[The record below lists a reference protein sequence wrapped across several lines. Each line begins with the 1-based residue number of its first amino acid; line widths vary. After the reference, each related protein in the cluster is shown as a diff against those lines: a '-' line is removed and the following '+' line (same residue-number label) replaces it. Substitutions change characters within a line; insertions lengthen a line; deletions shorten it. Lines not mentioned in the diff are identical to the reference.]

1 MPVAPHELRDTIKS
15 RDLGLFQCI
24 DLLKQHNDNIGVH
37 HQLVQKLYS
46 YSYDELEFFIPQF
59 IQLLVNFE
67 TDSMALEDF
76 LLHYC
81 NQFPH
86 FSLIVFWYLQAFLF
100 ELRNEPESYSFQTV
114 RKFINKLQNILFNV
128 ETSFHIRGP
137 EFRENMQPALIL
149 CGSVASAFSSPL
161 VNEYALPI
169 VRSQG
174 KQQKSFVF
182 KLASFQ
188 KSLTRNLTMKNQRLS
203 ADAITPVISDDDS
216 KVSNRIQ
223 ESQRLKTKYSKKKIS
238 AALQLDDSENY
249 TTDEEELGYVQT
261 LSRPKIREMKYTEVE
276 ENLKI
281 NTIIR
286 SKKNRSKTTV
296 NSTSFFSDTDQSAL
310 MEEYNRSAQSLPEL
324 VRTRSR
330 LDLYS
335 SESEAALGTSRNSAE
350 LIISK
355 KKFMGSE
362 VKTRPYKELLK
373 ILQVNYSK
381 KETSFIMS
389 LQNISLRLSLVPK
402 VARLSALRAELSII
416 NESILPSEIDIPQ
429 LLPVTSNKNK
439 KFHKI
444 LKLNINEACVLNS
457 AERVP
462 YLLLI
467 EYLSDEIDF
476 NPFSDQ
482 NQKIINDCVR
492 KPEVKPNDQIS
503 GDDDTS
509 VVSLIQEE
517 MFLDN
522 NASESYNEDGDLG
535 EISLLH
541 LRSSSRDWAKSTPG
555 SPVARLSQEDEKFYG
570 NVSSTTGGTI
580 ESLVLADQMRI
591 ASLMLQQLESSG
603 QSNTQQFVSIRNR
616 IIESMISLQDQF
628 DFIDYETLK
637 ELKTDEQDAGKRKLE
652 NDFKLAEDWNE
663 KKHRIRKSS
672 IYGHLE
678 NWDLCSVIVKNG
690 DDLPQEAFAC
700 QLISLISNIWKKH
713 KVDFWTKRM
722 KILITSANAGLV
734 ETITNAMFIHSIKK
748 SLTELSIEN
757 GENAKGRIFTLKDY
771 FQKLYGLVDSLKY
784 VKAQENFAISL
795 ASYSIICYV
804 LQIKDRHNG
813 NIMLDHE
820 GHIIHIDFG
829 FLLSNSPGSVGFEA
843 APFKLTSEYVEVLGG
858 LESKAYLKFVDTC
871 KNCFKALRKEWEQ
884 IVSIVELM
892 QKGSSLPCFNNG
904 DNTSVLLQQRLQL
917 HLSDEEIDSFIELW
931 GSVDNSFKNYFEYLS
946 ILESQWHDKK
956 SSNLNPISSTRTTS
970 ELNYIELCSSIYNQS
985 RKHPR
990 SVQGN
995 KAKFRLYKNVSKKL
1009 NRKPRRLKNGFKLSS
1024 IAGPKV
1030 QYELSLNNLYNL
1042 LLRTRKQEEEE
1053 AFIFP
1058 TVSTEEFALEQITF
1072 EVSDQM
1078 DDDKDSEDN
1087 ILIKGEEIKK
1097 SKKKRQRLDNSTKEF
1112 LEKVFEKNKQ
1122 PNRRERELIAEKHG
1136 VSLSQ
1141 IRVWFTN
1148 KRMRKKEPKLKA
1160 KSSSNST

>member
-616 IIESMISLQDQF
+616 IIESMISFQDQF

-734 ETITNAMFIHSIKK
+734 ETITNAMSIHSIKK

-917 HLSDEEIDSFIELW
+917 HLSDEEIDSFIEVYLIEKSV
-931 GSVDNSFKNYFEYLS
+931 GSMY
-946 ILESQWHDKK
+946 
-956 SSNLNPISSTRTTS
+956 T
-970 ELNYIELCSSIYNQS
+970 
-985 RKHPR
+985 
-990 SVQGN
+990 
-995 KAKFRLYKNVSKKL
+995 RLYDQ
-1009 NRKPRRLKNGFKLSS
+1009 F
-1024 IAGPKV
+1024 
-1030 QYELSLNNLYNL
+1030 QM
-1042 LLRTRKQEEEE
+1042 
-1053 AFIFP
+1053 
-1058 TVSTEEFALEQITF
+1058 ITQGIY
-1072 EVSDQM
+1072 S
-1078 DDDKDSEDN
+1078 
-1087 ILIKGEEIKK
+1087 
-1097 SKKKRQRLDNSTKEF
+1097 
-1112 LEKVFEKNKQ
+1112 
-1122 PNRRERELIAEKHG
+1122 
-1136 VSLSQ
+1136 
-1141 IRVWFTN
+1141 
-1148 KRMRKKEPKLKA
+1148 
-1160 KSSSNST
+1160 

>member
-555 SPVARLSQEDEKFYG
+555 SPIARLSQEDEKFYG

-663 KKHRIRKSS
+663 KKQRIRKSS

-734 ETITNAMFIHSIKK
+734 ETITNAMSIHSIKK

-892 QKGSSLPCFNNG
+892 QKGSSFPCFNNG

-917 HLSDEEIDSFIELW
+917 HLSDEEIDSFIEVYLIEKSV
-931 GSVDNSFKNYFEYLS
+931 GSMY
-946 ILESQWHDKK
+946 
-956 SSNLNPISSTRTTS
+956 T
-970 ELNYIELCSSIYNQS
+970 
-985 RKHPR
+985 
-990 SVQGN
+990 
-995 KAKFRLYKNVSKKL
+995 RLYDQ
-1009 NRKPRRLKNGFKLSS
+1009 F
-1024 IAGPKV
+1024 
-1030 QYELSLNNLYNL
+1030 QM
-1042 LLRTRKQEEEE
+1042 
-1053 AFIFP
+1053 
-1058 TVSTEEFALEQITF
+1058 ITQGIY
-1072 EVSDQM
+1072 S
-1078 DDDKDSEDN
+1078 
-1087 ILIKGEEIKK
+1087 
-1097 SKKKRQRLDNSTKEF
+1097 
-1112 LEKVFEKNKQ
+1112 
-1122 PNRRERELIAEKHG
+1122 
-1136 VSLSQ
+1136 
-1141 IRVWFTN
+1141 
-1148 KRMRKKEPKLKA
+1148 
-1160 KSSSNST
+1160 

>member
-734 ETITNAMFIHSIKK
+734 ETITNAMSIHSIKK

-795 ASYSIICYV
+795 TSYSIICYV

-871 KNCFKALRKEWEQ
+871 KNCFKALRKEWGQ

-917 HLSDEEIDSFIELW
+917 HLSDEEIDSFIEVYLIEKSV
-931 GSVDNSFKNYFEYLS
+931 GSMY
-946 ILESQWHDKK
+946 
-956 SSNLNPISSTRTTS
+956 T
-970 ELNYIELCSSIYNQS
+970 
-985 RKHPR
+985 
-990 SVQGN
+990 
-995 KAKFRLYKNVSKKL
+995 RLYDQ
-1009 NRKPRRLKNGFKLSS
+1009 F
-1024 IAGPKV
+1024 
-1030 QYELSLNNLYNL
+1030 QM
-1042 LLRTRKQEEEE
+1042 
-1053 AFIFP
+1053 
-1058 TVSTEEFALEQITF
+1058 ITQGIY
-1072 EVSDQM
+1072 S
-1078 DDDKDSEDN
+1078 
-1087 ILIKGEEIKK
+1087 
-1097 SKKKRQRLDNSTKEF
+1097 
-1112 LEKVFEKNKQ
+1112 
-1122 PNRRERELIAEKHG
+1122 
-1136 VSLSQ
+1136 
-1141 IRVWFTN
+1141 
-1148 KRMRKKEPKLKA
+1148 
-1160 KSSSNST
+1160 

>member
-541 LRSSSRDWAKSTPG
+541 LRSSSRDWAKSTLG

-734 ETITNAMFIHSIKK
+734 ETITNAMSIHSIKK

-917 HLSDEEIDSFIELW
+917 HLSDEEIDSFIEVYLIEKSV
-931 GSVDNSFKNYFEYLS
+931 GSMY
-946 ILESQWHDKK
+946 
-956 SSNLNPISSTRTTS
+956 T
-970 ELNYIELCSSIYNQS
+970 
-985 RKHPR
+985 
-990 SVQGN
+990 
-995 KAKFRLYKNVSKKL
+995 RLYDQ
-1009 NRKPRRLKNGFKLSS
+1009 F
-1024 IAGPKV
+1024 
-1030 QYELSLNNLYNL
+1030 QM
-1042 LLRTRKQEEEE
+1042 
-1053 AFIFP
+1053 
-1058 TVSTEEFALEQITF
+1058 ITQGIY
-1072 EVSDQM
+1072 S
-1078 DDDKDSEDN
+1078 
-1087 ILIKGEEIKK
+1087 
-1097 SKKKRQRLDNSTKEF
+1097 
-1112 LEKVFEKNKQ
+1112 
-1122 PNRRERELIAEKHG
+1122 
-1136 VSLSQ
+1136 
-1141 IRVWFTN
+1141 
-1148 KRMRKKEPKLKA
+1148 
-1160 KSSSNST
+1160 

>member
-734 ETITNAMFIHSIKK
+734 ETITNAMSIHSIKK

-917 HLSDEEIDSFIELW
+917 HLSDEEIDSFIEVYLIEKSV
-931 GSVDNSFKNYFEYLS
+931 GSMY
-946 ILESQWHDKK
+946 
-956 SSNLNPISSTRTTS
+956 T
-970 ELNYIELCSSIYNQS
+970 
-985 RKHPR
+985 
-990 SVQGN
+990 
-995 KAKFRLYKNVSKKL
+995 RLYDQ
-1009 NRKPRRLKNGFKLSS
+1009 F
-1024 IAGPKV
+1024 
-1030 QYELSLNNLYNL
+1030 QM
-1042 LLRTRKQEEEE
+1042 
-1053 AFIFP
+1053 
-1058 TVSTEEFALEQITF
+1058 ITQGIY
-1072 EVSDQM
+1072 S
-1078 DDDKDSEDN
+1078 
-1087 ILIKGEEIKK
+1087 
-1097 SKKKRQRLDNSTKEF
+1097 
-1112 LEKVFEKNKQ
+1112 
-1122 PNRRERELIAEKHG
+1122 
-1136 VSLSQ
+1136 
-1141 IRVWFTN
+1141 
-1148 KRMRKKEPKLKA
+1148 
-1160 KSSSNST
+1160 

>member
-1 MPVAPHELRDTIKS
+1 MPVAPHELRDTIKL

-216 KVSNRIQ
+216 KVSNKIQ

-628 DFIDYETLK
+628 DFIDYETSK

-663 KKHRIRKSS
+663 KKQRIRKSS

-734 ETITNAMFIHSIKK
+734 ETITNAMSIHSIKK

-917 HLSDEEIDSFIELW
+917 HLSDEEIDSFIEVYLIEKSV
-931 GSVDNSFKNYFEYLS
+931 GSMY
-946 ILESQWHDKK
+946 
-956 SSNLNPISSTRTTS
+956 T
-970 ELNYIELCSSIYNQS
+970 
-985 RKHPR
+985 
-990 SVQGN
+990 
-995 KAKFRLYKNVSKKL
+995 RLYDQ
-1009 NRKPRRLKNGFKLSS
+1009 F
-1024 IAGPKV
+1024 
-1030 QYELSLNNLYNL
+1030 QM
-1042 LLRTRKQEEEE
+1042 
-1053 AFIFP
+1053 
-1058 TVSTEEFALEQITF
+1058 ITQGIY
-1072 EVSDQM
+1072 S
-1078 DDDKDSEDN
+1078 
-1087 ILIKGEEIKK
+1087 
-1097 SKKKRQRLDNSTKEF
+1097 
-1112 LEKVFEKNKQ
+1112 
-1122 PNRRERELIAEKHG
+1122 
-1136 VSLSQ
+1136 
-1141 IRVWFTN
+1141 
-1148 KRMRKKEPKLKA
+1148 
-1160 KSSSNST
+1160 

>member
-203 ADAITPVISDDDS
+203 ADAITPVFSDDDS

-296 NSTSFFSDTDQSAL
+296 NSISFFSDTDQSAL

-522 NASESYNEDGDLG
+522 NASENYNEDGDLG

-734 ETITNAMFIHSIKK
+734 ETITNAMSIHSIKK

-871 KNCFKALRKEWEQ
+871 KNCFKALRKEWGQ

-917 HLSDEEIDSFIELW
+917 HLSDEEIDSFIEVYLIEKSV
-931 GSVDNSFKNYFEYLS
+931 GSMY
-946 ILESQWHDKK
+946 
-956 SSNLNPISSTRTTS
+956 T
-970 ELNYIELCSSIYNQS
+970 
-985 RKHPR
+985 
-990 SVQGN
+990 
-995 KAKFRLYKNVSKKL
+995 RLYDQ
-1009 NRKPRRLKNGFKLSS
+1009 F
-1024 IAGPKV
+1024 
-1030 QYELSLNNLYNL
+1030 QM
-1042 LLRTRKQEEEE
+1042 
-1053 AFIFP
+1053 
-1058 TVSTEEFALEQITF
+1058 ITQGIY
-1072 EVSDQM
+1072 S
-1078 DDDKDSEDN
+1078 
-1087 ILIKGEEIKK
+1087 
-1097 SKKKRQRLDNSTKEF
+1097 
-1112 LEKVFEKNKQ
+1112 
-1122 PNRRERELIAEKHG
+1122 
-1136 VSLSQ
+1136 
-1141 IRVWFTN
+1141 
-1148 KRMRKKEPKLKA
+1148 
-1160 KSSSNST
+1160 

>member
-637 ELKTDEQDAGKRKLE
+637 KLKTDEQDAGKRKLE

-663 KKHRIRKSS
+663 KKQRIRKSS

-734 ETITNAMFIHSIKK
+734 ETITNAMSIHSIKK

-917 HLSDEEIDSFIELW
+917 HLSDEEIDSFIEVYLIEKSV
-931 GSVDNSFKNYFEYLS
+931 GSMY
-946 ILESQWHDKK
+946 
-956 SSNLNPISSTRTTS
+956 T
-970 ELNYIELCSSIYNQS
+970 
-985 RKHPR
+985 
-990 SVQGN
+990 
-995 KAKFRLYKNVSKKL
+995 RLYDQ
-1009 NRKPRRLKNGFKLSS
+1009 F
-1024 IAGPKV
+1024 
-1030 QYELSLNNLYNL
+1030 QM
-1042 LLRTRKQEEEE
+1042 
-1053 AFIFP
+1053 
-1058 TVSTEEFALEQITF
+1058 ITQGIY
-1072 EVSDQM
+1072 S
-1078 DDDKDSEDN
+1078 
-1087 ILIKGEEIKK
+1087 
-1097 SKKKRQRLDNSTKEF
+1097 
-1112 LEKVFEKNKQ
+1112 
-1122 PNRRERELIAEKHG
+1122 
-1136 VSLSQ
+1136 
-1141 IRVWFTN
+1141 
-1148 KRMRKKEPKLKA
+1148 
-1160 KSSSNST
+1160 

>member
-37 HQLVQKLYS
+37 HQLLQKLYS

-734 ETITNAMFIHSIKK
+734 ETITNAMSIHSIKK

-917 HLSDEEIDSFIELW
+917 HLSDEEIDSFIEVYLIEKSV
-931 GSVDNSFKNYFEYLS
+931 GSMY
-946 ILESQWHDKK
+946 
-956 SSNLNPISSTRTTS
+956 T
-970 ELNYIELCSSIYNQS
+970 
-985 RKHPR
+985 
-990 SVQGN
+990 
-995 KAKFRLYKNVSKKL
+995 RLYDQ
-1009 NRKPRRLKNGFKLSS
+1009 F
-1024 IAGPKV
+1024 
-1030 QYELSLNNLYNL
+1030 QM
-1042 LLRTRKQEEEE
+1042 
-1053 AFIFP
+1053 
-1058 TVSTEEFALEQITF
+1058 ITQGIY
-1072 EVSDQM
+1072 S
-1078 DDDKDSEDN
+1078 
-1087 ILIKGEEIKK
+1087 
-1097 SKKKRQRLDNSTKEF
+1097 
-1112 LEKVFEKNKQ
+1112 
-1122 PNRRERELIAEKHG
+1122 
-1136 VSLSQ
+1136 
-1141 IRVWFTN
+1141 
-1148 KRMRKKEPKLKA
+1148 
-1160 KSSSNST
+1160 

>member
-1 MPVAPHELRDTIKS
+1 MSVASHELKDTIKS
-15 RDLGLFQCI
+15 QDLGLFQCI
-24 DLLKQHNDNIGVH
+24 NLLKQHTDNIGVH
-37 HQLVQKLYS
+37 HELVKKLYS

-128 ETSFHIRGP
+128 DTSFQLRGS

-149 CGSVASAFSSPL
+149 CGSVAGAFSSPL
-161 VNEYALPI
+161 VNEYVLPI

-182 KLASFQ
+182 KLANFQ

-203 ADAITPVISDDDS
+203 TDAITPVVSDDNS
-216 KVSNRIQ
+216 KVTNRNQ
-223 ESQRLKTKYSKKKIS
+223 EPQGLKTKYSKKKIS
-238 AALQLDDSENY
+238 AALQLDDSENW
-249 TTDEEELGYVQT
+249 TTDEEELGYAQT
-261 LSRPKIREMKYTEVE
+261 LSEPKIRDMKYTEIE

-281 NTIIR
+281 NTIIK
-286 SKKNRSKTTV
+286 SKKNRYKTKV
-296 NSTSFFSDTDQSAL
+296 NSDSFFSDSDQSTP
-310 MEEYNRSAQSLPEL
+310 MEKYNRSAQSLPEL
-324 VRTRSR
+324 VRTRSK
-330 LDLYS
+330 LDLYN
-335 SESEAALGTSRNSAE
+335 SESEATLRTCRNSAE
-350 LIISK
+350 LIVGK
-355 KKFMGSE
+355 KNFMGPE
-362 VKTRPYKELLK
+362 MKTRPYKELLK

-492 KPEVKPNDQIS
+492 KPEVKTNDQIS
-503 GDDDTS
+503 GGDDTS

-517 MFLDN
+517 VFLDN

-535 EISLLH
+535 ELSLLH
-541 LRSSSRDWAKSTPG
+541 LRSSSRDWAKSTPS
-555 SPVARLSQEDEKFYG
+555 SPVAKQSNEDEKFYG
-570 NVSSTTGGTI
+570 NVNSTTGGI
-580 ESLVLADQMRI
+580 VESLVLADQMRI

-603 QSNTQQFVSIRNR
+603 QSNTEHFISIRNR

-663 KKHRIRKSS
+663 KKQRIRKSS
-672 IYGHLE
+672 IFGHLE

-734 ETITNAMFIHSIKK
+734 ETITNAMSIHSIKK

-771 FQKLYGLVDSLKY
+771 FQKLYGLADSPKY
-784 VKAQENFAISL
+784 VKAQENFAVSL

-843 APFKLTSEYVEVLGG
+843 APFKLTTEYVEVLGG

-917 HLSDEEIDSFIELW
+917 HLSNEEIDSFIEVYLIGKSV
-931 GSVDNSFKNYFEYLS
+931 GSMY
-946 ILESQWHDKK
+946 
-956 SSNLNPISSTRTTS
+956 T
-970 ELNYIELCSSIYNQS
+970 
-985 RKHPR
+985 
-990 SVQGN
+990 
-995 KAKFRLYKNVSKKL
+995 RLYDQ
-1009 NRKPRRLKNGFKLSS
+1009 F
-1024 IAGPKV
+1024 
-1030 QYELSLNNLYNL
+1030 QM
-1042 LLRTRKQEEEE
+1042 
-1053 AFIFP
+1053 
-1058 TVSTEEFALEQITF
+1058 ITQGIY
-1072 EVSDQM
+1072 S
-1078 DDDKDSEDN
+1078 
-1087 ILIKGEEIKK
+1087 
-1097 SKKKRQRLDNSTKEF
+1097 
-1112 LEKVFEKNKQ
+1112 
-1122 PNRRERELIAEKHG
+1122 
-1136 VSLSQ
+1136 
-1141 IRVWFTN
+1141 
-1148 KRMRKKEPKLKA
+1148 
-1160 KSSSNST
+1160 

>member
-603 QSNTQQFVSIRNR
+603 QSDTQQFVSIRNR

-734 ETITNAMFIHSIKK
+734 ETITNAMSIHSIKK

-917 HLSDEEIDSFIELW
+917 HLSDEEIDSFIEVYLIEKSV
-931 GSVDNSFKNYFEYLS
+931 GSMY
-946 ILESQWHDKK
+946 
-956 SSNLNPISSTRTTS
+956 T
-970 ELNYIELCSSIYNQS
+970 
-985 RKHPR
+985 
-990 SVQGN
+990 
-995 KAKFRLYKNVSKKL
+995 RLYDQ
-1009 NRKPRRLKNGFKLSS
+1009 F
-1024 IAGPKV
+1024 
-1030 QYELSLNNLYNL
+1030 QM
-1042 LLRTRKQEEEE
+1042 
-1053 AFIFP
+1053 
-1058 TVSTEEFALEQITF
+1058 ITQGIY
-1072 EVSDQM
+1072 S
-1078 DDDKDSEDN
+1078 
-1087 ILIKGEEIKK
+1087 
-1097 SKKKRQRLDNSTKEF
+1097 
-1112 LEKVFEKNKQ
+1112 
-1122 PNRRERELIAEKHG
+1122 
-1136 VSLSQ
+1136 
-1141 IRVWFTN
+1141 
-1148 KRMRKKEPKLKA
+1148 
-1160 KSSSNST
+1160 

>member
-296 NSTSFFSDTDQSAL
+296 NSISFFSDTDQSAL

-734 ETITNAMFIHSIKK
+734 ETITNAMSIHSIKK

-917 HLSDEEIDSFIELW
+917 HLSDEEIDSFIEVYLIEKSV
-931 GSVDNSFKNYFEYLS
+931 GSMY
-946 ILESQWHDKK
+946 
-956 SSNLNPISSTRTTS
+956 T
-970 ELNYIELCSSIYNQS
+970 
-985 RKHPR
+985 
-990 SVQGN
+990 
-995 KAKFRLYKNVSKKL
+995 RLYDQ
-1009 NRKPRRLKNGFKLSS
+1009 F
-1024 IAGPKV
+1024 
-1030 QYELSLNNLYNL
+1030 QM
-1042 LLRTRKQEEEE
+1042 
-1053 AFIFP
+1053 
-1058 TVSTEEFALEQITF
+1058 ITQGIY
-1072 EVSDQM
+1072 S
-1078 DDDKDSEDN
+1078 
-1087 ILIKGEEIKK
+1087 
-1097 SKKKRQRLDNSTKEF
+1097 
-1112 LEKVFEKNKQ
+1112 
-1122 PNRRERELIAEKHG
+1122 
-1136 VSLSQ
+1136 
-1141 IRVWFTN
+1141 
-1148 KRMRKKEPKLKA
+1148 
-1160 KSSSNST
+1160 

>member
-114 RKFINKLQNILFNV
+114 RKFINKLQNILFNL

-663 KKHRIRKSS
+663 KKQRIRKSS

-734 ETITNAMFIHSIKK
+734 ETITNAMSIHSIKK

-917 HLSDEEIDSFIELW
+917 HLSDEEIDSFIEVYLIEKSV
-931 GSVDNSFKNYFEYLS
+931 GSMY
-946 ILESQWHDKK
+946 
-956 SSNLNPISSTRTTS
+956 T
-970 ELNYIELCSSIYNQS
+970 
-985 RKHPR
+985 
-990 SVQGN
+990 
-995 KAKFRLYKNVSKKL
+995 RLYDQ
-1009 NRKPRRLKNGFKLSS
+1009 F
-1024 IAGPKV
+1024 
-1030 QYELSLNNLYNL
+1030 QM
-1042 LLRTRKQEEEE
+1042 
-1053 AFIFP
+1053 
-1058 TVSTEEFALEQITF
+1058 ITQGIY
-1072 EVSDQM
+1072 S
-1078 DDDKDSEDN
+1078 
-1087 ILIKGEEIKK
+1087 
-1097 SKKKRQRLDNSTKEF
+1097 
-1112 LEKVFEKNKQ
+1112 
-1122 PNRRERELIAEKHG
+1122 
-1136 VSLSQ
+1136 
-1141 IRVWFTN
+1141 
-1148 KRMRKKEPKLKA
+1148 
-1160 KSSSNST
+1160 

>member
-690 DDLPQEAFAC
+690 DDLPQEAFDC

-734 ETITNAMFIHSIKK
+734 ETITNAMSIHSIKK

-917 HLSDEEIDSFIELW
+917 HLSDEEIDSFIEVYLIEKSV
-931 GSVDNSFKNYFEYLS
+931 GSMY
-946 ILESQWHDKK
+946 
-956 SSNLNPISSTRTTS
+956 T
-970 ELNYIELCSSIYNQS
+970 
-985 RKHPR
+985 
-990 SVQGN
+990 
-995 KAKFRLYKNVSKKL
+995 RLYDQ
-1009 NRKPRRLKNGFKLSS
+1009 F
-1024 IAGPKV
+1024 
-1030 QYELSLNNLYNL
+1030 QM
-1042 LLRTRKQEEEE
+1042 
-1053 AFIFP
+1053 
-1058 TVSTEEFALEQITF
+1058 ITQGIY
-1072 EVSDQM
+1072 S
-1078 DDDKDSEDN
+1078 
-1087 ILIKGEEIKK
+1087 
-1097 SKKKRQRLDNSTKEF
+1097 
-1112 LEKVFEKNKQ
+1112 
-1122 PNRRERELIAEKHG
+1122 
-1136 VSLSQ
+1136 
-1141 IRVWFTN
+1141 
-1148 KRMRKKEPKLKA
+1148 
-1160 KSSSNST
+1160 

>member
-734 ETITNAMFIHSIKK
+734 ETITNAMSVHSIKK

-917 HLSDEEIDSFIELW
+917 HLSDEEIDSFIEVYLIEKSV
-931 GSVDNSFKNYFEYLS
+931 GSMY
-946 ILESQWHDKK
+946 
-956 SSNLNPISSTRTTS
+956 T
-970 ELNYIELCSSIYNQS
+970 
-985 RKHPR
+985 
-990 SVQGN
+990 
-995 KAKFRLYKNVSKKL
+995 RLYDQ
-1009 NRKPRRLKNGFKLSS
+1009 F
-1024 IAGPKV
+1024 
-1030 QYELSLNNLYNL
+1030 QM
-1042 LLRTRKQEEEE
+1042 
-1053 AFIFP
+1053 
-1058 TVSTEEFALEQITF
+1058 ITQGIY
-1072 EVSDQM
+1072 S
-1078 DDDKDSEDN
+1078 
-1087 ILIKGEEIKK
+1087 
-1097 SKKKRQRLDNSTKEF
+1097 
-1112 LEKVFEKNKQ
+1112 
-1122 PNRRERELIAEKHG
+1122 
-1136 VSLSQ
+1136 
-1141 IRVWFTN
+1141 
-1148 KRMRKKEPKLKA
+1148 
-1160 KSSSNST
+1160 

>member
-517 MFLDN
+517 MFLEN

-917 HLSDEEIDSFIELW
+917 HLSDEEIDSFIEVYLIEKSV
-931 GSVDNSFKNYFEYLS
+931 GSMY
-946 ILESQWHDKK
+946 
-956 SSNLNPISSTRTTS
+956 T
-970 ELNYIELCSSIYNQS
+970 
-985 RKHPR
+985 
-990 SVQGN
+990 
-995 KAKFRLYKNVSKKL
+995 RLYDQ
-1009 NRKPRRLKNGFKLSS
+1009 F
-1024 IAGPKV
+1024 
-1030 QYELSLNNLYNL
+1030 QM
-1042 LLRTRKQEEEE
+1042 
-1053 AFIFP
+1053 
-1058 TVSTEEFALEQITF
+1058 ITQGIY
-1072 EVSDQM
+1072 S
-1078 DDDKDSEDN
+1078 
-1087 ILIKGEEIKK
+1087 
-1097 SKKKRQRLDNSTKEF
+1097 
-1112 LEKVFEKNKQ
+1112 
-1122 PNRRERELIAEKHG
+1122 
-1136 VSLSQ
+1136 
-1141 IRVWFTN
+1141 
-1148 KRMRKKEPKLKA
+1148 
-1160 KSSSNST
+1160 

>member
-663 KKHRIRKSS
+663 KKQRIRKSS

-734 ETITNAMFIHSIKK
+734 ETITNAMSIHSIKK

-892 QKGSSLPCFNNG
+892 QKGSSFPCFNNG

-917 HLSDEEIDSFIELW
+917 HLSDEEIDSFIEVYLIEKSV
-931 GSVDNSFKNYFEYLS
+931 GSMY
-946 ILESQWHDKK
+946 
-956 SSNLNPISSTRTTS
+956 T
-970 ELNYIELCSSIYNQS
+970 
-985 RKHPR
+985 
-990 SVQGN
+990 
-995 KAKFRLYKNVSKKL
+995 RLYDQ
-1009 NRKPRRLKNGFKLSS
+1009 F
-1024 IAGPKV
+1024 
-1030 QYELSLNNLYNL
+1030 QM
-1042 LLRTRKQEEEE
+1042 
-1053 AFIFP
+1053 
-1058 TVSTEEFALEQITF
+1058 ITQGIY
-1072 EVSDQM
+1072 S
-1078 DDDKDSEDN
+1078 
-1087 ILIKGEEIKK
+1087 
-1097 SKKKRQRLDNSTKEF
+1097 
-1112 LEKVFEKNKQ
+1112 
-1122 PNRRERELIAEKHG
+1122 
-1136 VSLSQ
+1136 
-1141 IRVWFTN
+1141 
-1148 KRMRKKEPKLKA
+1148 
-1160 KSSSNST
+1160 

>member
-734 ETITNAMFIHSIKK
+734 ETITNAMSIHSIKK

-843 APFKLTSEYVEVLGG
+843 APFKLTSEYIEVLGG

-917 HLSDEEIDSFIELW
+917 HLSDEEIDSFIEVYLIEKSV
-931 GSVDNSFKNYFEYLS
+931 GSMY
-946 ILESQWHDKK
+946 
-956 SSNLNPISSTRTTS
+956 T
-970 ELNYIELCSSIYNQS
+970 
-985 RKHPR
+985 
-990 SVQGN
+990 
-995 KAKFRLYKNVSKKL
+995 RLYDQ
-1009 NRKPRRLKNGFKLSS
+1009 F
-1024 IAGPKV
+1024 
-1030 QYELSLNNLYNL
+1030 QM
-1042 LLRTRKQEEEE
+1042 
-1053 AFIFP
+1053 
-1058 TVSTEEFALEQITF
+1058 ITQGIY
-1072 EVSDQM
+1072 S
-1078 DDDKDSEDN
+1078 
-1087 ILIKGEEIKK
+1087 
-1097 SKKKRQRLDNSTKEF
+1097 
-1112 LEKVFEKNKQ
+1112 
-1122 PNRRERELIAEKHG
+1122 
-1136 VSLSQ
+1136 
-1141 IRVWFTN
+1141 
-1148 KRMRKKEPKLKA
+1148 
-1160 KSSSNST
+1160 

>member
-663 KKHRIRKSS
+663 KKQRIRKSS

-734 ETITNAMFIHSIKK
+734 ETITNAMSIHSIKK

-917 HLSDEEIDSFIELW
+917 HLSDEEIDSFIEVYLIEKSV
-931 GSVDNSFKNYFEYLS
+931 GSMY
-946 ILESQWHDKK
+946 
-956 SSNLNPISSTRTTS
+956 T
-970 ELNYIELCSSIYNQS
+970 
-985 RKHPR
+985 
-990 SVQGN
+990 
-995 KAKFRLYKNVSKKL
+995 RLYDQ
-1009 NRKPRRLKNGFKLSS
+1009 F
-1024 IAGPKV
+1024 
-1030 QYELSLNNLYNL
+1030 QM
-1042 LLRTRKQEEEE
+1042 
-1053 AFIFP
+1053 
-1058 TVSTEEFALEQITF
+1058 ITQGIY
-1072 EVSDQM
+1072 S
-1078 DDDKDSEDN
+1078 
-1087 ILIKGEEIKK
+1087 
-1097 SKKKRQRLDNSTKEF
+1097 
-1112 LEKVFEKNKQ
+1112 
-1122 PNRRERELIAEKHG
+1122 
-1136 VSLSQ
+1136 
-1141 IRVWFTN
+1141 
-1148 KRMRKKEPKLKA
+1148 
-1160 KSSSNST
+1160 

>member
-1 MPVAPHELRDTIKS
+1 MPVATHELRDTIKS

-734 ETITNAMFIHSIKK
+734 ETITNAMSIHSIKK

-917 HLSDEEIDSFIELW
+917 HLSDEEIDSFIEVYLIEKSV
-931 GSVDNSFKNYFEYLS
+931 GSMY
-946 ILESQWHDKK
+946 
-956 SSNLNPISSTRTTS
+956 T
-970 ELNYIELCSSIYNQS
+970 
-985 RKHPR
+985 
-990 SVQGN
+990 
-995 KAKFRLYKNVSKKL
+995 RLYDQ
-1009 NRKPRRLKNGFKLSS
+1009 F
-1024 IAGPKV
+1024 
-1030 QYELSLNNLYNL
+1030 QM
-1042 LLRTRKQEEEE
+1042 
-1053 AFIFP
+1053 
-1058 TVSTEEFALEQITF
+1058 ITQGIY
-1072 EVSDQM
+1072 S
-1078 DDDKDSEDN
+1078 
-1087 ILIKGEEIKK
+1087 
-1097 SKKKRQRLDNSTKEF
+1097 
-1112 LEKVFEKNKQ
+1112 
-1122 PNRRERELIAEKHG
+1122 
-1136 VSLSQ
+1136 
-1141 IRVWFTN
+1141 
-1148 KRMRKKEPKLKA
+1148 
-1160 KSSSNST
+1160 

>member
-350 LIISK
+350 LITSK

-734 ETITNAMFIHSIKK
+734 ETITNAMSIHSIKK

-871 KNCFKALRKEWEQ
+871 KNCFKALRKEWGQ

-917 HLSDEEIDSFIELW
+917 HLSDEEIDSFIEVYLIEKSV
-931 GSVDNSFKNYFEYLS
+931 GSMY
-946 ILESQWHDKK
+946 
-956 SSNLNPISSTRTTS
+956 T
-970 ELNYIELCSSIYNQS
+970 
-985 RKHPR
+985 
-990 SVQGN
+990 
-995 KAKFRLYKNVSKKL
+995 RLYDQ
-1009 NRKPRRLKNGFKLSS
+1009 F
-1024 IAGPKV
+1024 
-1030 QYELSLNNLYNL
+1030 QM
-1042 LLRTRKQEEEE
+1042 
-1053 AFIFP
+1053 
-1058 TVSTEEFALEQITF
+1058 ITQGIY
-1072 EVSDQM
+1072 S
-1078 DDDKDSEDN
+1078 
-1087 ILIKGEEIKK
+1087 
-1097 SKKKRQRLDNSTKEF
+1097 
-1112 LEKVFEKNKQ
+1112 
-1122 PNRRERELIAEKHG
+1122 
-1136 VSLSQ
+1136 
-1141 IRVWFTN
+1141 
-1148 KRMRKKEPKLKA
+1148 
-1160 KSSSNST
+1160 

>member
-249 TTDEEELGYVQT
+249 TTDEEELDYVQT

-734 ETITNAMFIHSIKK
+734 ETITNAMSIHSIKK

-917 HLSDEEIDSFIELW
+917 HLSDEEIDSFIEVYLIEKSV
-931 GSVDNSFKNYFEYLS
+931 GSMY
-946 ILESQWHDKK
+946 
-956 SSNLNPISSTRTTS
+956 T
-970 ELNYIELCSSIYNQS
+970 
-985 RKHPR
+985 
-990 SVQGN
+990 
-995 KAKFRLYKNVSKKL
+995 RLYDQ
-1009 NRKPRRLKNGFKLSS
+1009 F
-1024 IAGPKV
+1024 
-1030 QYELSLNNLYNL
+1030 QM
-1042 LLRTRKQEEEE
+1042 
-1053 AFIFP
+1053 
-1058 TVSTEEFALEQITF
+1058 ITQGIY
-1072 EVSDQM
+1072 S
-1078 DDDKDSEDN
+1078 
-1087 ILIKGEEIKK
+1087 
-1097 SKKKRQRLDNSTKEF
+1097 
-1112 LEKVFEKNKQ
+1112 
-1122 PNRRERELIAEKHG
+1122 
-1136 VSLSQ
+1136 
-1141 IRVWFTN
+1141 
-1148 KRMRKKEPKLKA
+1148 
-1160 KSSSNST
+1160 